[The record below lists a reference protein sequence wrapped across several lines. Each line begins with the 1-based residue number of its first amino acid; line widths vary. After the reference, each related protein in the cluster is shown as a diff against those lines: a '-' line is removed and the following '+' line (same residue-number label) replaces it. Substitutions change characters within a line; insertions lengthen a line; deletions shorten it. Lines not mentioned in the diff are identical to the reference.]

1 MRNGPPV
8 FGESG
13 EVDAGFLE
21 GFFDGDFIGGF
32 TSCRWRLDVDSSPHC
47 VPVVSI

>member
-21 GFFDGDFIGGF
+21 GFFDGDFFGGF
-32 TSCRWRLDVDSSPHC
+32 DIL
-47 VPVVSI
+47 